1 MNSNLARWTPPSD
14 PFRDRMDRWMT
25 QTFGDFLVPYGEEG
39 TRHWMPAVDIRETPD
54 ALKLYVELPGLSRD
68 DVTITAENNVLTISG
83 ERKFEKDVKDQS
95 FHRVERAYG
104 TFSRSFTLPG
114 NVKYD
119 KVEAKFE
126 NGLLVVTLPKLEEA
140 KPRKIEIR

>member
-1 MNSNLARWTPPSD
+1 MNSNLTRWTPSRD
-14 PFRDRMDRWMT
+14 PYRDRMDRWMA
-25 QTFGDFLVPYGEEG
+25 QTFGDFLSPFGEEG
-39 TRHWMPAVDIRETPD
+39 TRRWMPAVDIRETPD
-54 ALKLYVELPGLSRD
+54 ALQLFVELPGVKKE

-83 ERKFEKDVKDQS
+83 ERKFEKDVKDES
-95 FHRVERAYG
+95 FHRVERSYG

-119 KVEAKFE
+119 QVEAKFD
-126 NGLLVVTLPKLEEA
+126 NGVLALTLPKREEA